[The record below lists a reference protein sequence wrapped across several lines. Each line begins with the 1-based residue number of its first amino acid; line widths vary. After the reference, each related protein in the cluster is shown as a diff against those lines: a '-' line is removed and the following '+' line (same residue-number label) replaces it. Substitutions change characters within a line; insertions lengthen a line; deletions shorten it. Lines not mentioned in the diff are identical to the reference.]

1 MDAEALLKLFTNFG
15 VSGLIGYLLYLM
27 VKERFADLKERVGK
41 LETKVD
47 ECERD
52 REELWKRI
60 SEVK

>member
-15 VSGLIGYLLYLM
+15 VSGLIGYLLWLS
-27 VKERFADLKERVGK
+27 VKERMSDLKDRVTK

-47 ECERD
+47 ECEAD

-60 SEVK
+60 SDSK